1 MLSDP
6 EAGLIGYLLVLI
18 TWLSAPLAALYCW
31 CEAAYL
37 VFLLNNWTE
46 TGNKPTTKEA
56 NTLRDAG
63 FQFLGRVTPE
73 VQGLLRAAF
82 DAALA
87 KTKTEYERSC
97 EAKVSPFFFSSRF
110 FLPANTWQEIF
121 WTNLYQRSGNAYLDR
136 NLMPDFDKLERWV
149 LNQILE
155 HYGPDVDCDG
165 FGFICNP
172 IGSRTQAW
180 HLDYRLDYSTI
191 FIPMTPVTTKN
202 ATQVRSFCSVPR
214 SGGRVGRPSYTTRPY
229 STTTSLTSL
238 L

>member
-1 MLSDP
+1 MLIS
-6 EAGLIGYLLVLI
+6 
-18 TWLSAPLAALYCW
+18 WLSAPLAALYCW

-37 VFLLNNWTE
+37 IFLLNNWTE

-56 NTLRDAG
+56 NTLREAG
-63 FQFLGRVTPE
+63 FQFLGLATPE

-97 EAKVSPFFFSSRF
+97 EAKVRRF
-110 FLPANTWQEIF
+110 FLSIAFRSSAQLTILQEIF

-149 LNQILE
+149 LDQIRE
-155 HYGPDVDCDG
+155 QYGPDVDCDG

-202 ATQVRSFCSVPR
+202 ATQVVS
-214 SGGRVGRPSYTTRPY
+214 
-229 STTTSLTSL
+229 SLTTPVHYGPTPY
-238 L
+238 